1 MERAISYIL
10 LACHTIM
17 NDLTVR
23 YLSPHC
29 LFVVY
34 LMTLSVAQDYT
45 VSNNNVLE
53 SVLKEAVA
61 VTA

>member
-1 MERAISYIL
+1 
-10 LACHTIM
+10 M

-53 SVLKEAVA
+53 SVLKEAIA